1 MLEGFSSFVLQ
12 LILSFYSQYV
22 TEVHEMISFDSQMCT
37 LHNVL
42 LVKLNTV
49 NPEYFFSNHLQCM
62 DYDCMFYLPACPMNK
77 N

>member
-12 LILSFYSQYV
+12 LVLGFYSQYV
-22 TEVHEMISFDSQMCT
+22 TEVHEMISFDSQTCT

-42 LVKLNTV
+42 LVELNTV
-49 NPEYFFSNHLQCM
+49 NTEYFFSDHLHCM
-62 DYDCMFYLPACPMNK
+62 DYDCMLYLPACPMNK